1 MYIVINYRNGHVR
14 FLSLAVQACGYAQ
27 YDNNPGKTELM
38 KFLTKKQRV
47 VFLGIGPLAIG
58 AVILSWWIIS
68 GRYIQSTDDA
78 YVGGD
83 ITSVA
88 SKVPGYISRIMVKD
102 NQMVNKGDIIIYLDD
117 KEYRAVVSQAQA
129 KLAQSKARLENIY
142 ASILMQH
149 SVIQSAVGNWQ
160 AVKLESQKIQQDSRR
175 YDQLAKSSAISQ
187 QIRDN
192 TRLDYQ
198 RMLARERKADSDYQ
212 TEKLKLAVLETQEKT
227 ARASVEEAQS
237 GLARSQLDLE
247 YTVVRAPINGIVANR
262 KARNGSWVAG
272 GTQLVSLVPVSGL
285 WIDANFKE
293 NQISGIKPGMR
304 AEIHAD
310 ILKSQVFYGYVDS
323 VAPAT
328 GASFSLIPV
337 ENATGNFT
345 KIVQRVP
352 VRIALDSNNTL
363 MNLLRPGLS
372 VSVSIDDKS

>member
-1 MYIVINYRNGHVR
+1 MFN
-14 FLSLAVQACGYAQ
+14 
-27 YDNNPGKTELM
+27 K
-38 KFLTKKQRV
+38 KKQV
-47 VFLGIGPLAIG
+47 ITWGIGALAIG
-58 AVILSWWIIS
+58 AVILSWWIVR

-78 YVGGD
+78 YVGGN

-102 NQMVNKGDIIIYLDD
+102 NQKVNKGDIIIYLDD

-129 KLAQSKARLENIY
+129 KLEQSQARLENIH
-142 ASILMQH
+142 ASVLMQH
-149 SVIQSAVGNWQ
+149 SIIQSAANNWQ
-160 AVKLESQKIQQDSRR
+160 AIKLESQKIQQDSRR
-175 YDQLAKSSAISQ
+175 YDQLSKSSAISQ

-212 TEKLKLAVLETQEKT
+212 TEKLKLAVLEAQEKT
-227 ARASVEEAQS
+227 ARASVKEALS
-237 GLARSQLDLE
+237 VLTRSKLDLE
-247 YTVVRAPINGIVANR
+247 YTVVRAPINGIVTNR

-272 GTQLVSLVPVSGL
+272 GSQLVSLVPANGL

-310 ILKSQVFYGYVDS
+310 ILKSQVFYGYVES
-323 VAPAT
+323 LAPAT

-352 VRIALDSNNTL
+352 VRIALDSSNSL
-363 MNLLRPGLS
+363 LNLLRPGLS
-372 VSVSIDDKS
+372 VSVSIDEKS